1 MAGVLVVSAIAF
13 IAVRARMPSDLT
25 STVPHTGWRDDGA
38 VVAAIRGGDT
48 GLRPGDLV
56 MAIDGSK
63 LTDRA
68 VPRASVGQRLQYRVR
83 RGGRIIDVP
92 VTLRPYPF
100 RQALAA
106 NWSTIVFAALLLV
119 LGGDVFARRPAL
131 APARVRFMTG
141 CLYGCASASF
151 LFGPEVLD
159 AGLDGVGWWMFLG
172 GALAVAFFWPAVI
185 HFAL

>member
-25 STVPHTGWRDDGA
+25 HTGRWRDDGA

-56 MAIDGSK
+56 IAIDGRK

-68 VPRASVGQRLQYRVR
+68 VPRASVGQRLRYTVR
-83 RGGRIIDVP
+83 REGRVLDVP
-92 VTLRPYPF
+92 VALRPYPI

-106 NWSTIVFAALLLV
+106 GWSTIVFAALLLV
-119 LGGDVFARRPAL
+119 LGGYVFARRPGLPA
-131 APARVRFMTG
+131 ARVLFMSG
-141 CLYGCASASF
+141 CLYGCAVASF
-151 LFGPEVLD
+151 LFC
-159 AGLDGVGWWMFLG
+159 
-172 GALAVAFFWPAVI
+172 PAVR
-185 HFAL
+185 H